1 MDIDEYASV
10 RSKLKQEYRQLE
22 DKVKA
27 LQLECSLLKDKSST
41 EKLNMLNEF
50 QVLISNPLLTWE
62 EQNELYK
69 TIIEYIDYKHDENN
83 LTIEIKF
90 K

>member
-1 MDIDEYASV
+1 ML
-10 RSKLKQEYRQLE
+10 KLCLSWRKMIGNYFKNRLSQVSRGR
-22 DKVKA
+22 
-27 LQLECSLLKDKSST
+27 
-41 EKLNMLNEF
+41 MLNEF
-50 QVLISNPLLTWE
+50 RTLMSNHLLTWE

-69 TIIEYIDYKHDENN
+69 TIIEYIDYKYVENS

>member
-1 MDIDEYASV
+1 MKTVLSQV
-10 RSKLKQEYRQLE
+10 SRGR
-22 DKVKA
+22 
-27 LQLECSLLKDKSST
+27 
-41 EKLNMLNEF
+41 MLNEF
-50 QVLISNPLLTWE
+50 QTLMSNPLLTWE

-69 TIIEYIDYKHDENN
+69 TIIEYIGYKYVENS